1 MASLVIYI
9 AHKHVSR
16 SITDTLWIAGI
27 VLAVLF
33 SAMQYQNFIWGFQIQ
48 FFGFELAAMAS
59 IACIVL
65 GRRNARGVAA
75 AIAFAAI
82 AVYTLA
88 SGMLIPL
95 ISIPLAFWTGRSWKQ
110 VAALSAAAVV
120 LLASYLYG
128 YVTPSDHSDPLIT
141 VLNPGAL
148 VYVMIELGNPFGQLV
163 HTFYSG
169 SFNHWEAGFG
179 AVGIGLFAT
188 AALIQFRRGRAVGR
202 CALVFLS
209 VAAFVVGTAFLI
221 ALGRFKFGTGQALAS
236 RYTSLALLFWL
247 SLVMLAIIE
256 IREWRPVWR
265 LVAVAL
271 SLPCLFV
278 VASAQASFVKTG
290 LAWALPRRE
299 AMTALLA
306 DVDDRDALG
315 RVFPDAARPGEEA
328 PKLRV
333 RHLALFADGWSA
345 WLGTPLF
352 DHVRLGNPSECRGD
366 IDQVFALPV
375 SKSPQWRITGWAWD
389 RARDSP
395 PERVVLAD
403 NAGRVVG
410 YALTGYPPKAGSARG
425 SGWRGHFVGD
435 KPIKAYALIDRE
447 QTACPLAAAPDA
459 P

>member
-1 MASLVIYI
+1 ML
-9 AHKHVSR
+9 
-16 SITDTLWIAGI
+16 
-27 VLAVLF
+27 
-33 SAMQYQNFIWGFQIQ
+33 
-48 FFGFELAAMAS
+48 
-59 IACIVL
+59 L
-65 GRRNARGVAA
+65 G
-75 AIAFAAI
+75 
-82 AVYTLA
+82 
-88 SGMLIPL
+88 
-95 ISIPLAFWTGRSWKQ
+95 
-110 VAALSAAAVV
+110 
-120 LLASYLYG
+120 SYLYG

-169 SFNHWEAGFG
+169 SFNHWEVCFG

-202 CALVFLS
+202 CALVFLG

-256 IREWRPVWR
+256 IRDWRPAWR

-271 SLPCLFV
+271 SLPCLFA
-278 VASAQASFVKTG
+278 VASAQASFVTTG
-290 LAWALPRRE
+290 LAWALPRRA

-315 RVFPDAARPGEEA
+315 RVFPDAARPREEA

-389 RARDSP
+389 RRVMIPARASRPRRQCRSGRWVCADRLP
-395 PERVVLAD
+395 PS
-403 NAGRVVG
+403 
-410 YALTGYPPKAGSARG
+410 GSAKG